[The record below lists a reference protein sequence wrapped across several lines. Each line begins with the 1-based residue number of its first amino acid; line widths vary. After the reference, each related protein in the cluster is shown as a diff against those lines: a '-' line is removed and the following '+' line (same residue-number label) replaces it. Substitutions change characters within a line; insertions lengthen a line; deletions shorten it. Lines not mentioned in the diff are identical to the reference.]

1 MKKYL
6 VVLLALVIAITN
18 LSAQNLLKQVKNSV
32 YVGSI
37 NIDYLKLQ
45 WEIPFTV
52 STDIIKHYGDKT
64 NRPKHG
70 ADLNRYY
77 ECFLKPIAGDSV
89 IKQIAD
95 GIRAVVQVAIQNN
108 YSLWIDTINSPAEL
122 AVCLVQQLPYNHDE
136 VGTGKALLDFP
147 AFTLVRKS
155 GTCLDKV
162 ILLIAILRE
171 LGYGSTMIYFPQAD
185 LNDGH
190 AAVGIQSMPNDMRYF
205 GDNYMY
211 IEVSNTA
218 MQTDML
224 SPFGNIG
231 ILPELKAG
239 QLVGNLNPGI
249 DLERNKK
256 NYILLAGEKGE
267 KTKFFL
273 KTTSKKKY
281 HSRY

>member
-18 LSAQNLLKQVKNSV
+18 LSAQNLSRQTKNSV
-32 YVGSI
+32 YVGSAK
-37 NIDYLKLQ
+37 IDYLRLH

-52 STDIIKHYGDKT
+52 STGIINHYNNKA
-64 NRPKHG
+64 NRPKHST
-70 ADLNRYY
+70 DSERYY
-77 ECFLKPIAGDSV
+77 ECFLKPIVGDSV

-95 GIRAVVQVAIQNN
+95 GIRAVVKVAIEKD
-108 YSLWIDTINSPAEL
+108 YSLWVDTINSPAEL
-122 AVCLVQQLPYNHDE
+122 AVCLVQQLPYNLNE

-147 AFTLVRKS
+147 AFTLVRQS
-155 GTCLDKV
+155 GTCLDKA

-171 LGYGSTMIYFPQAD
+171 LGYGSTMLYFPQAD

-190 AAVGIQSMPNDMRYF
+190 AAVGIQAMPNDMLYF
-205 GDNYMY
+205 DNNYMY

-231 ILPELKAG
+231 ILPQLKDG

-256 NYILLAGEKGE
+256 NYLLLSGETGEKV
-267 KTKFFL
+267 KFFL

-281 HSRY
+281 YSRY